1 MYSLSLAQWSLHRT
15 LLGVGSGDIDWAAL
29 EHDLRT
35 DPTHAIRGRMDPLDF
50 ARVARRDY
58 GFNAIEYVNTF
69 YFGRA
74 NDRRYLRELRSRA
87 EGEGVHSLL
96 IMCDWEGRPGDPNRE
111 QAKKAV
117 ENHFKWV
124 DAAECLGC
132 KAIRVNVEGRGHEDQ
147 LLTFAVEDLRRLAE
161 FSDPFGIDIL
171 VENHGDLSSNGAWL
185 AEVVRQTNH
194 PRVGTL
200 PDFGNFRI
208 NDNESYDNYKGME
221 ELMPYAKAVS
231 AKSYDFDGRGNE
243 TTLDYSRLL
252 EIVAEAGYTGFIGV
266 EYEGVRLSEPE
277 GIRATKALLE
287 RLSHV

>member
-1 MYSLSLAQWSLHRT
+1 MLSLSLAQWSLHRT
-15 LLGVGSGDIDWAAL
+15 LLGVGSGDIDWATL

-35 DPTHAIRGRMDPLDF
+35 DPNHAIRGGMDPLDF
-50 ARVARRDY
+50 ARVAHRDY

-74 NDRRYLRELRSRA
+74 SDRRYLREMRSRA
-87 EGEGVHSLL
+87 EGEGVRSLL
-96 IMCDWEGRPGDPNRE
+96 IMCDFEGRPGDPDRE
-111 QAKKAV
+111 QATKAI

-124 DAAECLGC
+124 DAAEILGC
-132 KAIRVNVEGRGHEDQ
+132 KAIRVNVEGRGHDEQ
-147 LLTFAVEDLRRLAE
+147 LLTFAAEDLHRLAV

-185 AEVVRQTNH
+185 AEVVRQTDH

-208 NDNESYDNYKGME
+208 NENEIYDPYKGME

-231 AKSYDFDGRGNE
+231 AKSYDFDAKGNE
-243 TTLDYSRLL
+243 TTLDYPRIL
-252 EIVAEAGYTGFIGV
+252 EIVAAAGYTGSIGV
-266 EYEGVRLSEPE
+266 EYEGTRLSEPA
-277 GIRATKALLE
+277 GIRATKTLLDG
-287 RLSHV
+287 LIHV

>member
-1 MYSLSLAQWSLHRT
+1 MLSLSLAQWSLHRT
-15 LLGVGSGDIDWAAL
+15 LLGVGSGEIDWASL

-35 DPTHAIRGRMDPLDF
+35 DPAHAIRGRMDPLDF

-58 GFNAIEYVNTF
+58 GFSAIEYVNTF

-87 EGEGVHSLL
+87 EGEGVRSLL
-96 IMCDWEGRPGDPNRE
+96 IMCDFEGRPGDPNRE
-111 QAKKAV
+111 QGKKAV
-117 ENHFKWV
+117 ENHFKWI

-132 KAIRVNVEGRGHEDQ
+132 KAIRVNVEGRGPEEQ
-147 LLTFAVEDLRRLAE
+147 LLTFAAEDLRRLAE

-171 VENHGDLSSNGAWL
+171 VENHGDLSSNAAWL
-185 AEVVRQTNH
+185 AEVVRQTAH

-208 NDNESYDNYKGME
+208 NDKETYDNYKGME

-231 AKSYDFDGRGNE
+231 AKSYDFDEKGNE
-243 TTLDYSRLL
+243 TTLDYSRIL

-266 EYEGVRLSEPE
+266 EYEGTRLSEAD

-287 RLSHV
+287 RISHV